1 MCCFYLTML
10 TVVLQGPT
18 EEHLGEVGSLLKYC
32 YYYYY
37 YYYYSFLDLKTLT
50 FLLKKHFLIGLTRR
64 RVWALNHGLFTDPCI
79 SIAVT

>member
-1 MCCFYLTML
+1 MCGFYLTIL

-37 YYYYSFLDLKTLT
+37 
-50 FLLKKHFLIGLTRR
+50 
-64 RVWALNHGLFTDPCI
+64 LFITQG
-79 SIAVT
+79 